1 MLHTHSSLYDRS
13 LEKTPEQVFINSL
26 RKEFELSPA
35 ESAGILELAKRC
47 LFGEI
52 PQTLGRLRFLCASR
66 KAKHGKPL
74 GEQDMVRVTL
84 TLDNGIEDLDV
95 LREQGSVALRQ
106 LRVLRLTEEAY
117 IQYGLLT
124 QEDLARLLQVSV
136 RTIRNDIMALIR
148 DGNTVHT
155 RGYDHDIGRGVSHK
169 TRIVDLHLS
178 GFTYDEIMRRTRHSA
193 HSIKRYVSMFGRLL
207 LLLSHDMSETRE
219 LSRLLN
225 QSDRL
230 TKEYLELFE
239 KYKRGDRWPKAY
251 VELLDQLKALYP
263 AKKKSWAQ
271 RRGGINES

>member
-47 LFGEI
+47 LFGEL
-52 PQTLGRLRFLCASR
+52 PHTLGRIRFLCASR

-74 GEQDMVRVTL
+74 GEQDMIRVTL

-106 LRVLRLTEEAY
+106 LKVLRLTEETY

-136 RTIRNDIMALIR
+136 RTIRNDIIELVR

-155 RGYDHDIGRGVSHK
+155 RGYEHDIGRGVSHK
-169 TRIVDLHLS
+169 TRIIDLHLS

-193 HSIKRYVSMFGRLL
+193 HAIKRYVSTFGRLL
-207 LLLSHDMSETRE
+207 LLISYGMEDIRE

-230 TKEYLELFE
+230 TKEYLVLFR
-239 KYKRGDRWPKAY
+239 KYKHGDHWPEVY
-251 VELLDQLKALYP
+251 VELLEQLKALYP
-263 AKKKSWAQ
+263 AKKKAGKY
-271 RRGGINES
+271 GGGGSDEN